1 MPVCI
6 PSGLFLLAVVVF
18 FLCRSLTSCGRCAG
32 LALGRGVFLRLAIGV
47 FVKGEDVFVG
57 HTVVKVD
64 DGVGVDGDA
73 HVTCLEVEMG
83 TCAASGVASERD
95 GVAGLD
101 YLVGLHEKAAEVA
114 VDGLHAVGVTHHYVV
129 TVTSALIFCEA
140 YFAREGGSYSVAY
153 LELQVHAVVVAAETC
168 AIAVIGCLVA
178 GTGVQ
183 YSDTSMSL

>member
-1 MPVCI
+1 MLCI
-6 PSGLFLLAVVVF
+6 PSGLFLFGGCGL

-32 LALGRGVFLRLAIGV
+32 LALGGGVFLRLAIGV
-47 FVKGEDVFVG
+47 FIKGEDVFVG

-83 TCAASGVASERD
+83 SGAASGVASERD
-95 GVAGLD
+95 GVASLD

-129 TVTSALIFCEA
+129 TVTSAFIFCKA
-140 YFAREGGSYSVAY
+140 YFA
-153 LELQVHAVVVAAETC
+153 
-168 AIAVIGCLVA
+168 
-178 GTGVQ
+178 
-183 YSDTSMSL
+183 